1 MAISLQKKGTPVSV
15 HAEADGGDAAVA
27 ARGCIKPLAAAL
39 IMAPH
44 VNACCNIACM
54 HACKMHH
61 ERGLEGEMTI
71 VHIGGRGIGGG

>member
-44 VNACCNIACM
+44 VATLHACM
-54 HACKMHH
+54 HARCITNAGW
-61 ERGLEGEMTI
+61 RGK
-71 VHIGGRGIGGG
+71 

>member
-27 ARGCIKPLAAAL
+27 ARGCRKPLSAAL

-44 VNACCNIACM
+44 VATL